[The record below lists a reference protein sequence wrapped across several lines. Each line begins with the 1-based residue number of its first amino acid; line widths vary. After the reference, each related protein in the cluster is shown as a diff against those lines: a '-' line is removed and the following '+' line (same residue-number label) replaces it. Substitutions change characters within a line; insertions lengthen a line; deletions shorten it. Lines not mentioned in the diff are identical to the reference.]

1 MEEHAEKSIGGKKKF
16 YIETL
21 GCKTNQYESEALA
34 ALLQEADYEQAD
46 KAEDADVCV
55 VNTCTVTHVSDRKS
69 RQVIRRV
76 AGAKK
81 DGAVLVV
88 CGCYAQVAMEDV
100 AALGEADIILG
111 TNQRSHLVQAVEDFL
126 ASKHRKTYVATT
138 KEMADF
144 EQLGDKRVI
153 NMTRAYLKIQEGCEQ
168 FCSYC
173 IIPYARGPLRS
184 RKMADIL
191 AEVRNLEAESFQEL
205 ILTGTHLGAYGREQG
220 SEGYDLADVCAEIL
234 ANCSIPRI
242 RLGSVEPMEVSD
254 KLLKLM
260 SEEPR
265 MCRQLHLPLQSG
277 SDEVLAKMNRPYRT
291 EDYRQMARKI
301 RERVPE
307 IAITTDVMVGFP
319 GESDDDFRQ
328 CLMFVDE
335 ISFAGMHIFKYSPRE
350 NTPAASFA
358 GQVDAGLKD
367 KRSKAMMAVAEKN
380 ELKFMESFVGS
391 EVDVLLEEQ
400 DKKGYW
406 EGHTDN
412 YLKVLCQLENAK
424 RGDIRRVRITHLNK
438 HNLYGEEL

>member
-1 MEEHAEKSIGGKKKF
+1 M
-16 YIETL
+16 
-21 GCKTNQYESEALA
+21 
-34 ALLQEADYEQAD
+34 
-46 KAEDADVCV
+46 V
-55 VNTCTVTHVSDRKS
+55 
-69 RQVIRRV
+69 
-76 AGAKK
+76 
-81 DGAVLVV
+81 
-88 CGCYAQVAMEDV
+88 
-100 AALGEADIILG
+100 
-111 TNQRSHLVQAVEDFL
+111 
-126 ASKHRKTYVATT
+126 
-138 KEMADF
+138 
-144 EQLGDKRVI
+144 
-153 NMTRAYLKIQEGCEQ
+153 
-168 FCSYC
+168 
-173 IIPYARGPLRS
+173 
-184 RKMADIL
+184 
-191 AEVRNLEAESFQEL
+191 
-205 ILTGTHLGAYGREQG
+205 
-220 SEGYDLADVCAEIL
+220 
-234 ANCSIPRI
+234 
-242 RLGSVEPMEVSD
+242 
-254 KLLKLM
+254 
-260 SEEPR
+260 
-265 MCRQLHLPLQSG
+265 
-277 SDEVLAKMNRPYRT
+277 
-291 EDYRQMARKI
+291 RKI

-335 ISFAGMHIFKYSPRE
+335 ISFAGMHIFKYSPQE